1 MQVAKWGNS
10 LAIRLPAALVAALKL
25 KTGDEVEIRI
35 AGEREFELA
44 PGMTKK
50 KALRQIRDLQI
61 TFPPDFKFDR
71 DEANE
76 R

>member
-10 LAIRLPAALVAALKL
+10 LAIRLPAALVKALKL
-25 KTGDEVEIRI
+25 NPGDEVEIRV
-35 AGEREFELA
+35 AGSREFEVA

-61 TFPPDFKFDR
+61 TFPPDFRFDR

>member
-1 MQVAKWGNS
+1 M
-10 LAIRLPAALVAALKL
+10 RLPAALVKALKL
-25 KTGDEVEIRI
+25 NPGEVEVRV
-35 AGEREFELA
+35 ASSREFEIA

-50 KALRQIRDLQI
+50 KALRQIRDLQV

-71 DEANE
+71 DAANE

>member
-10 LAIRLPAALVAALKL
+10 LAIRLPAALVKALKL
-25 KTGDEVEIRI
+25 NPGDEVEIRV
-35 AGEREFELA
+35 AGSREFEVA

-61 TFPPDFKFDR
+61 TFPPDFRFDR

-76 R
+76 Q

>member
-1 MQVAKWGNS
+1 M
-10 LAIRLPAALVAALKL
+10 RLPAALVKALKL
-25 KTGDEVEIRI
+25 NPGEVEVRF
-35 AGEREFELA
+35 ASSREFEIA

-50 KALRQIRDLQI
+50 KALRQIRDLQV

-71 DEANE
+71 DAANE